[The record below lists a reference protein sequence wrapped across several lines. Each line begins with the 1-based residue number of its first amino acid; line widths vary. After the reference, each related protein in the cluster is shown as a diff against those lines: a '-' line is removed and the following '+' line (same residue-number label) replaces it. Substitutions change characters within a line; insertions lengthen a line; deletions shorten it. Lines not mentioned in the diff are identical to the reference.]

1 MMPLNCRADIEVN
14 DANMFRVHN
23 GSGTQA
29 TGNVCGLIL

>member
-1 MMPLNCRADIEVN
+1 MRPLNCRADIEVK

-29 TGNVCGLIL
+29 TGTITMIW